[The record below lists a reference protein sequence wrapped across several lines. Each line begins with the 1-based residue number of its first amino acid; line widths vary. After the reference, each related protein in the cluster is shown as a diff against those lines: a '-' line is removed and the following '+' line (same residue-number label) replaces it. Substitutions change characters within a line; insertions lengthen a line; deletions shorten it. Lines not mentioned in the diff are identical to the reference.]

1 MRKGLVVLTLAL
13 LLFVPT
19 VYADEVLFLGLT
31 RHGSS
36 QFKDTDGQYKV
47 YNSLNPGIV
56 YTFDNGIGVGTF
68 KNSYYKQSLAV
79 SYRSMMTDNLGVMG
93 GYATGYEGRNSHGLI
108 GGFVVRTRASDSG
121 WRAVLIAQPFGGD
134 SSAFSFALSKD
145 LK

>member
-1 MRKGLVVLTLAL
+1 MRKGLVVLPLAL
-13 LLFVPT
+13 LCGPP

-31 RHGSS
+31 HHGSS
-36 QFKDTDGQYKV
+36 RFKDTDGQYKE
-47 YNSLNPGIV
+47 YNNLNPGIV

-68 KNSYYKQSLAV
+68 KNSYYKQSLVV
-79 SYRSMMTDNLGVMG
+79 SYRSMMSDHLGVTC
-93 GYATGYEGRNSHGLI
+93 GYATGYEGRNNHGLI

-121 WRAVLIAQPFGGD
+121 WRATLIAQPFGDD